1 MQTCSAIIPTFN
13 RAHLIAA
20 AIESAL
26 GQTCPPREIIVVDD
40 GSTDD
45 TARVLAPYQDRI
57 QYVVQPNQG
66 PAAARNHGFRLA
78 RSDFIALLDSD
89 DLWVPDRLARQQ
101 SLLAREPRL
110 DVLFGR
116 ELVFA
121 EGQPDRDWN
130 LHDPEVRRRL
140 QATDGPLE
148 DAPGLLVRENFL
160 PTSST
165 LFRRTFLEQAGPI
178 NPRFRQAEDHDFW
191 LRLALA
197 GARFGYV
204 PAPLCRRRMHG
215 DNLIHDWFAR
225 TLATVRVLEQH
236 AARLA
241 PWRTALQARLGA
253 LHYDLGSRY
262 LYARDFAAAHR
273 HLTAAGQQ
281 GRRDLRLS
289 LKLAGARL
297 GAWLQP
303 NPSLPCRT

>member
-1 MQTCSAIIPTFN
+1 VQTVSAIIPTFN
-13 RAHLIAA
+13 RAHLIGA

-26 GQTCPPREIIVVDD
+26 GQTCPPQEIIVVDD

-45 TARVLAPYQDRI
+45 TARVLAPYRDRVR
-57 QYVVQPNQG
+57 YVVQPNQG

-78 RSDFIALLDSD
+78 RGDFIALLDSD
-89 DLWVPDRLARQQ
+89 DLWLPDRLARQQ
-101 SLLAREPRL
+101 ALLVREPRL

-121 EGQPDRDWN
+121 EGQPERDWN

-140 QATDGPLE
+140 GTTDGPLE
-148 DAPGLLVRENFL
+148 DATALLVRENFL

-165 LFRRTFLEQAGPI
+165 LFRRSLLEGAGAI

-204 PAPLCRRRMHG
+204 PAPLCRRRMHA

-225 TLATVRVLEQH
+225 TLATAQVLEQH
-236 AARLA
+236 AAQLE
-241 PWRTALQARLGA
+241 PWQTELRARLGA
-253 LHYDLGSRY
+253 LHYDLGSRF
-262 LYARDFAAAHR
+262 LYARDFRAARQHLAAAR
-273 HLTAAGQQ
+273 RR
-281 GRRDLRLS
+281 GRTDFRLA
-289 LKLAGARL
+289 LKQVAARL

-303 NPSLPCRT
+303 SPS